1 MERSSGILM
10 HISSLPGKYGIGT
23 FGKQAFSFID
33 FLKKSGQKYWQILPL
48 GQTGYGDSPYQCFSA
63 FAGNP
68 YFIDLELLEEEGL
81 LNKGDYENL
90 DYGSKEEAIEYE
102 KLFINKNKVLRIAYE
117 KSKGKYKKELKKFI
131 DENNIWIEDYALY
144 MAVKNHFNLVS
155 WHNWDDD
162 IRLRKKEA
170 INHYKRLLSD
180 EINYWIFIQYLFF
193 KQWNNLKKYAN

>member
-23 FGKQAFSFID
+23 FGKEAFSFID

-68 YFIDLELLEEEGL
+68 YFIDFDILEEEGL
-81 LNKGDYENL
+81 LNKEDYVNL
-90 DYGSKEEAIEYE
+90 DYGSKEDTVEYQ

-117 KSKGKYKKELKKFI
+117 NSRGRYTKELKDFI
-131 DENNIWIEDYALY
+131 DENKFWIEDYSLY

-162 IRLRKKEA
+162 IRLREKK
-170 INHYKRLLSD
+170 L
-180 EINYWIFIQYLFF
+180 
-193 KQWNNLKKYAN
+193 